1 MSELRERL
9 LRLSQNLWW
18 SWNDDLAGIF
28 GAIDRTLWREVNHN
42 PIAFLKQVSP
52 EALESKGRDAG
63 LLAQALRAEKRLA
76 DYVGSQKHWTSW
88 NAPALTANPVGYFS
102 FEFCIHESL
111 PIYSGGLGVL
121 AGDHLKS
128 CSDLGVPAYGVTLL
142 YRQGYFQQQIDVH
155 GRQHEVYQE
164 LDVSSVPI
172 ERVHGPD
179 GPPLTVSVPLAESSL
194 RAEVWRALV
203 GRCQLILLNLDEHQN
218 DPNAAR
224 VFRLYGGDKTTR
236 IVQELALGIGGYRAL
251 RALGVKPGVL
261 HLNEGHCAF
270 AGLEAIAERMET
282 SGLSF
287 SAAADDVAEA
297 TVFTTHTPVAA
308 GHDFFD
314 PGQVLHYLRPMQ
326 TRLGLSDQE
335 LLGLG
340 RVDPHNHHEEFCM
353 TVLALKLSR
362 RANAV
367 SALHGIVSRR
377 MWQNLYPT
385 RRTSEIP
392 IGHITNGAHV
402 DTWISREL
410 ENIYNDCLGAD
421 WRESLCDPRR
431 WRQIEQLDEF
441 QLWNIKVLLKQRLIE
456 FVQRR
461 LKAQRTRNG
470 DHAPLPQ
477 LRPEV
482 FTIGFARRFASY
494 KRSTLFFDDIERARR
509 IVLDPKRPVQLV
521 YAGKAHPADEPGK
534 GLIQRLYELS
544 RDPEL
549 RDHIVLLED
558 HDRNVSRHLLEG
570 CDLWLNSPR
579 RPLEAC
585 GTSGMKAVFNATLN
599 CSTLD
604 GWWAEAYDTRN
615 GFAYG
620 GGTVHVDP
628 HRQDQHDALA
638 LLEVLCITNA
648 MGSTCL
654 SSGCAWRSMRS
665 SHSRGDTM
673 PIAWSSTTP
682 DGCTCP
688 LQARSPHPPSTSRTT
703 RGASRLVAV
712 CALHCD

>member
-18 SWNDDLAGIF
+18 SWNDDLNGIF
-28 GAIDRTLWREVNHN
+28 VAIDRALWRDVNHN

-52 EALESKGRDAG
+52 DALESKSRDAS
-63 LLAQALRAEKRLA
+63 LLAQALRAEKRLS
-76 DYVGSQKHWTSW
+76 DYVASERHWTSW

-128 CSDLGVPAYGVTLL
+128 CSDLGVPAIGVTLL
-142 YRQGYFQQQIDVH
+142 YRQGYFQQQIDAQ

-164 LDVSSVPI
+164 LDVSTVPV
-172 ERVHGPD
+172 EQVHGPD
-179 GPPLTVSVPLAESSL
+179 GQPLTVTIPLGESTL
-194 RAEVWRALV
+194 TAEVWRARV
-203 GRCQLILLNLDEHQN
+203 GRCPLVMLNLAQHQD

-236 IVQELALGIGGYRAL
+236 IIQELALGIGGYRAL
-251 RALGVKPGVL
+251 RALGVRPGVL

-270 AGLEAIAERMET
+270 AGLEAIAERMEST
-282 SGLSF
+282 GLPF
-287 SAAADDVAEA
+287 NAAADDVAES

-326 TRLGLSDQE
+326 QRLGLSDYE

-340 RVDPHNHHEEFCM
+340 RVNPQNSHEEFCM

-367 SALHGIVSRR
+367 SALHGNISRR
-377 MWQNLYPT
+377 MWQNLWPG
-385 RRTSEIP
+385 RRPSEVP

-410 ENIYNDCLGAD
+410 EHLYNDCLGAD

-431 WRQIEQLDEF
+431 WRKIEQLDEF
-441 QLWNIKVLLKQRLIE
+441 QLWNTKVVLKQRLIE
-456 FVQRR
+456 FVLRR
-461 LKAQRTRNG
+461 LTAQRARTG
-470 DHAPLPQ
+470 DTTPLPQ
-477 LRPEV
+477 FRPEV

-494 KRSTLFFDDIERARR
+494 KRATLFFDDMDQAKR
-509 IVLDPKRPVQLV
+509 ILLDPKRPVQFIF
-521 YAGKAHPADEPGK
+521 AGKSHPADEPGK
-534 GLIQRLYELS
+534 ALIQKLYDLS
-544 RDPEL
+544 HDPEL
-549 RDHIVLLED
+549 RDHVVLLED

-604 GWWAEAYDTRN
+604 GWWDEAYDTKN

-620 GGTVHVDP
+620 DGVIHVDP
-628 HRQDQHDALA
+628 QRQDQHDAAA
-638 LLEVLCITNA
+638 LLEVIRNQVLPLYYERDGQSLPLEWLRMA
-648 MGSTCL
+648 KHALKSL
-654 SSGCAWRSMRS
+654 AWRYNADRMVIDYTR
-665 SHSRGDTM
+665 RMYLPAAG
-673 PIAWSSTTP
+673 AV
-682 DGCTCP
+682 
-688 LQARSPHPPSTSRTT
+688 TSQT
-703 RGASRLVAV
+703 
-712 CALHCD
+712 HE